1 MTLAS
6 LLPAK
11 RSALLIDYDNAA
23 GLFPKSQF
31 VQRISNWLT
40 WLREGRFDPSGRR
53 RKFVEKRVYWH
64 PTNGGQQP
72 AFEQHGF
79 TCETCVYESAMKR
92 GVSAV
97 DINLAMDAIDIA
109 HRRKGGLDEIIILA
123 SDSDYVSLIERLK
136 KKGLQTCIVVSSR
149 DVSIVSYT
157 GRADLVIPDEKLAEA
172 ADYVSRRNPARTEA
186 KTKPTQVTVAANAAP
201 KPAAKTTPTPKPAAK
216 ATPAPKPAAKAT
228 PAPKLAAKPDS
239 DIAALA
245 KTVEDI
251 AIEHGG
257 PVGRDKVMTQLTGRS
272 AFPRAGLAG
281 KATYREFAEAVVKLR
296 PALGVIVYR
305 GGQSVSIYKKRKQSG
320 GEQAKSA

>member
-1 MTLAS
+1 MTLAR

-11 RSALLIDYDNAA
+11 KSALLIDYDNAA
-23 GLFPKSQF
+23 GLFPKQQF

-40 WLREGRFDPSGRR
+40 WLKEGRFDPKGRR

-64 PTNGGQQP
+64 PVNGSQQP
-72 AFEQHGF
+72 AFEHHGF
-79 TCETCVYESAMKR
+79 LCETCVYETAAKK

-109 HRRKGGLDEIIILA
+109 HRRKGALDEIIILA

-172 ADYVSRRNPARTEA
+172 ADYVSGRKPARVA
-186 KTKPTQVTVAANAAP
+186 PKTKSQTAAP
-201 KPAAKTTPTPKPAAK
+201 SGKAAPRPAAPAAKPAN
-216 ATPAPKPAAKAT
+216 PALASAAAPAGDDLT
-228 PAPKLAAKPDS
+228 
-239 DIAALA
+239 ALA
-245 KTVEDI
+245 KIVEEI
-251 AIEHGG
+251 AVEHGG
-257 PVGRDKVMTQLTGRS
+257 PVGRDKVMTRLTGKNV
-272 AFPRAGLAG
+272 FPRTGLAG
-281 KATYREFAEAVVKLR
+281 KQTYREFAEAVAKLR

-305 GGQSVSIYKKRKQSG
+305 GGQSVSIYKKRKQSTV
-320 GEQAKSA
+320 QAQ

>member
-92 GVSAV
+92 GVSGERMKA
-97 DINLAMDAIDIA
+97 AA
-109 HRRKGGLDEIIILA
+109 RR
-123 SDSDYVSLIERLK
+123 
-136 KKGLQTCIVVSSR
+136 
-149 DVSIVSYT
+149 
-157 GRADLVIPDEKLAEA
+157 PA
-172 ADYVSRRNPARTEA
+172 AP
-186 KTKPTQVTVAANAAP
+186 VAA
-201 KPAAKTTPTPKPAAK
+201 
-216 ATPAPKPAAKAT
+216 
-228 PAPKLAAKPDS
+228 
-239 DIAALA
+239 
-245 KTVEDI
+245 
-251 AIEHGG
+251 
-257 PVGRDKVMTQLTGRS
+257 VMTS
-272 AFPRAGLAG
+272 
-281 KATYREFAEAVVKLR
+281 LR
-296 PALGVIVYR
+296 
-305 GGQSVSIYKKRKQSG
+305 K
-320 GEQAKSA
+320 ET